1 MTKDELEVK
10 NLLLEFMKERNRWDV
25 ESYNELIKAKDAN
38 LNTSDVFVQF
48 QPKLQSIYDKFLSA
62 KERKYTLSF
71 NSISSNPSYDS
82 AAENIVEIITKN
94 KNRIVIRTIKKDIV
108 SERPNEYVFIKQNS
122 VWKLDNKKTYWK
134 FKEKWESTQL

>member
-25 ESYNELIKAKDAN
+25 ESYNELIIAKDAN

-48 QPKLQSIYDKFLSA
+48 RPKLQSIYDKFLSD
-62 KERKYTLSF
+62 KERKYTSSF
-71 NSISSNPSYDS
+71 NSISSNPSYDP
-82 AAENIVEIITKN
+82 AAENIEEIITKN